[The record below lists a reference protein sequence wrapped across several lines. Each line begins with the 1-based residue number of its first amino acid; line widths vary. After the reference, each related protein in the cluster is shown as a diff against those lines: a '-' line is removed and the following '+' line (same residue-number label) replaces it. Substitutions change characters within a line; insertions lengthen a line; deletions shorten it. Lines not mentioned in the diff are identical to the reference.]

1 MNFSA
6 QSVWEMTK
14 LFVSD
19 PGEASRRI
27 LVAGLPLNVSVLMI
41 VLAGVASGVLAAI
54 LQAILGPQSIVLELA
69 DGTRQSFQQASPM
82 VTGVLS
88 SLLGLAFAYLVHWVG
103 QRLGGSGSLP
113 QVMSVIAA
121 LQIALTVLT
130 FAAVFADLAL
140 PLVGLLLSILV
151 IYVSIRG
158 LGHAVKEG
166 HQLPTMGASIGVIL
180 GAIVLLFM
188 CLFVLMFFVV
198 LLGLGPTG
206 VVQ

>member
-14 LFVSD
+14 LFVTD

-41 VLAGVASGVLAAI
+41 VLAGVASGVLSAI
-54 LQAILGPQSIVLELA
+54 LLAILGPQTVTMVQA
-69 DGTRQSFQQASPM
+69 DGSEVTFQQASPL
-82 VTGVLS
+82 VTGALS
-88 SLLGLAFAYLVHWVG
+88 SLFGLAFAYLVHRVG
-103 QRLGGSGSLP
+103 QRMGGTGSLP
-113 QVMSVIAA
+113 QVMSVMAA
-121 LQIALTVLT
+121 LQIALTVLS
-130 FAAVFADLAL
+130 FAAVFADLVL
-140 PLVGLLLSILV
+140 PLFGLLLSILV
-151 IYVSIRG
+151 IYVSLRG

-166 HQLPTMGASIGVIL
+166 HQLTSMGASIGVIL

-188 CLFVLMFFVV
+188 GLFVLMFFVV